1 MDLVAVAQDD
11 RLAAFCVGWIWQ
23 DKSGETSG
31 QIEPMGV
38 HGDYR
43 QWAWVGPSEAVGFR
57 VAREILVY
65 RKDSH
70 D

>member
-1 MDLVAVAQDD
+1 MDLVTVAQDG

-43 QWAWVGPSEAVGFR
+43 HMGLGRAIRGSWLSGSPGDFG
-57 VAREILVY
+57 LP
-65 RKDSH
+65 
-70 D
+70 